1 MAIFESLGKYRNTGL
16 LLIRVGLGI
25 MMMIH
30 GFPKLSGGVETWTQL
45 GGSMKIIGIDFFPMG
60 WGFMAAFSES
70 IGGLFLLLGLF
81 FRPAAILLFFT
92 MIVASIVHLS
102 DPKQG
107 IMDASHAI
115 ELGVVFLGLVFLGPG
130 KYSIDKK

>member
-1 MAIFESLGKYRNTGL
+1 MAIFENLGKYRNTGL
-16 LLIRVGLGI
+16 LIIRIGLGI
-25 MMMIH
+25 MMMMH
-30 GFPKLSGGVETWTQL
+30 GFPKLSGGVETWTKI
-45 GGSMKIIGIDFFPMG
+45 GGTMKIIGIDFFPLG
-60 WGFMAAFSES
+60 WGFMAAATES

-81 FRPAAILLFFT
+81 FRPVNLLLIVT
-92 MIVASIVHLS
+92 MIMASLVHLS

>member
-16 LLIRVGLGI
+16 LIIRVGLGI
-25 MMMIH
+25 MMMVH
-30 GFPKLSGGVETWTQL
+30 GFPKLSGGTEMWTEV
-45 GGSMKIIGIDFFPMG
+45 GGSMKTVGIDFYPMI
-60 WGFMAAFSES
+60 WGFLAAATEA

-81 FRPAAILLFFT
+81 FRPTNLLLLFT
-92 MIVASIVHLS
+92 MIIASAVHLS

-115 ELGVVFLGLVFLGPG
+115 ELGVVFLSLIFIGPG